1 MIWQARNIPTFL
13 VVIIFGSDGLRY
25 KPLVPLKI
33 LVSHFCFHHLDLYER
48 TTDLGAL
55 KKSSHKAWGTT
66 DNTAYIFRVIALIES
81 LEFEEI
87 ALGWTLA
94 GVEIHGR

>member
-1 MIWQARNIPTFL
+1 MIWQARNIPIFL
-13 VVIIFGSDGLRY
+13 VVIILSSDGLRY

-33 LVSHFCFHHLDLYER
+33 LVSHFCFHH
-48 TTDLGAL
+48 
-55 KKSSHKAWGTT
+55 KAWGTT
-66 DNTAYIFRVIALIES
+66 DNTAYIFRVIPLIES

-87 ALGWTLA
+87 ALGWKLA